1 MAFLLDNTVSRT
13 LTSLNSMTVLVM
25 DQQSQ
30 SEETHDSQGINTTGK
45 ITALQS
51 ILKKKKKTKTGSHKE
66 HVEKALLLNH
76 FKGKK
81 MQNDKKFN
89 YQSIYTKMSLGGKKA

>member
-1 MAFLLDNTVSRT
+1 MAFLLDNAVSRT
-13 LTSLNSMTVLVM
+13 LSSLNSMTVLVM

-45 ITALQS
+45 ITALES
-51 ILKKKKKTKTGSHKE
+51 ILKKKKTGSHKE
-66 HVEKALLLNH
+66 HVQKALLLNH

>member
-1 MAFLLDNTVSRT
+1 MAFLLDNAVSRT
-13 LTSLNSMTVLVM
+13 LSSLNSMTVLVM

-45 ITALQS
+45 ITALES
-51 ILKKKKKTKTGSHKE
+51 ILKKKKQTGSHKE
-66 HVEKALLLNH
+66 HMQKALLLNH